1 MDTTRDEYTRGM
13 DIRGH
18 VSRGRRQL
26 AGKTVAGKT
35 VAGKTVASKTVVSKT
50 VARALVIVAGGF
62 GLAAC
67 SFAMPSLDFFS
78 SKPTTASLSIESTP
92 PGADAKLST
101 GPTCK
106 TPCSLSVSLAS
117 EFTVTVS
124 LTGYGPET
132 RTVKPVTPESGT
144 SSSGANALLDP
155 NPLFVELKS
164 TTPPKPAKK
173 VVKHK
178 RPIQSASPA
187 AAPAAQ
193 DAQAPAPGGF
203 GPAPGGFTP
212 TPGRIQ

>member
-1 MDTTRDEYTRGM
+1 MDTTGGNTRGGNT
-13 DIRGH
+13 RGENIGDQD
-18 VSRGRRQL
+18 SGMSTMGQPKR
-26 AGKTVAGKT
+26 AGKTVA
-35 VAGKTVASKTVVSKT
+35 
-50 VARALVIVAGGF
+50 RAFVIVTGGL

-124 LTGYGPET
+124 LAGYGPET
-132 RTVKPVTPESGT
+132 RTVKPVTPESGA
-144 SSSGANALLDP
+144 SSSGTNALLDP

-164 TTPPKPAKK
+164 TTPPKPPKK

-187 AAPAAQ
+187 PAPAAQ
-193 DAQAPAPGGF
+193 DAPAPAPAPGGF
-203 GPAPGGFTP
+203 GPTPGGFTP